1 MIHDNAVVTRVKELI
16 ESKGVRLR
24 LGLNTL
30 QHGTL
35 ERIPVQKDALTAW
48 LPGILVDVPICD
60 FAPPVGDR
68 YDGFAQQRYLVN
80 IYWVRRYSSDEV
92 IARENSTHLNDIGVV
107 FDNSSWVDRLTDEY
121 QCKVKYARQ
130 IQVDKRPPEFEYL
143 RSTLSDITVAA
154 VRGEVVLIA
163 LR

>member
-1 MIHDNAVVTRVKELI
+1 MIHDNAVVNRVKELL
-16 ESKGVRLR
+16 ESYGVRIR
-24 LGLNTL
+24 LGLQML

-35 ERIPVQKDALTAW
+35 EDIPVQPAELTAW
-48 LPGILVDVPICD
+48 LPSILIDAPVCD
-60 FAPPVGDR
+60 FAPPEGDR

-80 IYWVRRYSSDEV
+80 IYWVRRYSSGEV
-92 IARENSTHLNDIGVV
+92 IARENAEHLNDIGKV
-107 FDNSSWVDRLTDEY
+107 FANSSWVDRLTDEY

-143 RSTLSDITVAA
+143 RSSLSDLTVAA
-154 VRGEVVLIA
+154 VRGEVVLLT